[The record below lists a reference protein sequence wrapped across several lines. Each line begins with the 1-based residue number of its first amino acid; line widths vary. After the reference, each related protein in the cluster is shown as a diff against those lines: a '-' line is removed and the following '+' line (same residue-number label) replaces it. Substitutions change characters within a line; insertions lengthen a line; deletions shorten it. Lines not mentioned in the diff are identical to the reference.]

1 MLQLCQTISAHPNK
15 GTDLCWDHYWKHRTQ
30 HAALCPDVLMPSYI
44 QSQGVKS
51 TALDHFQQFE
61 SKAPSFHYW
70 AGRRDAVASWGCSAD
85 AWCEL
90 WQARGRC
97 WLPHCQVLHGGCAW
111 SNSPLT

>member
-15 GTDLCWDHYWKHRTQ
+15 GTDLCWDHYRKHRTQ

-70 AGRRDAVASWGCSAD
+70 AGRRMLLPPGGARPMPGVSSGRLRGGAGCHTT
-85 AWCEL
+85 
-90 WQARGRC
+90 RC
-97 WLPHCQVLHGGCAW
+97 CTEDVHGPTPC
-111 SNSPLT
+111 